1 MNMDYAFYL
10 RKFQS
15 AISGIP
21 EEKFKNNGLKLS
33 LDIILESVALKVY
46 KPEWSGDFL
55 SPLDAEGRIFF
66 SVWVNDKT
74 IRENKI
80 YYNIHALKLRAL
92 KGYKI
97 PARDFA
103 QIFREEFLKHRK
115 DWPNVSVDY
124 GPLTLMQGW
133 IELNID
139 DIEKNIHEL
148 AQNFF
153 KISFIIDS
161 ILERYKK

>member
-1 MNMDYAFYL
+1 MDNTLYL
-10 RKFQS
+10 
-15 AISGIP
+15 
-21 EEKFKNNGLKLS
+21 EKFHLAASEISEETLSKYRLKLS
-33 LDIILESVALKVY
+33 VDTILESVAFKVY
-46 KPEWSGDFL
+46 KPEWSGDLL
-55 SPLDAEGRIFF
+55 SPLDAGGRIFF
-66 SVWVNDKT
+66 SVWVNDET

-80 YYNIHALKLRAL
+80 YYNIHALKLRTL
-92 KGYKI
+92 KDYKI

-103 QIFREEFLKHRK
+103 QAFREEFLKHRE
-115 DWPNVSVDY
+115 DWPNISVDY

-139 DIEKNIHEL
+139 DLEKNIAEL

-153 KISFIIDS
+153 KISSVIDH

>member
-1 MNMDYAFYL
+1 MDNTLYL
-10 RKFQS
+10 
-15 AISGIP
+15 
-21 EEKFKNNGLKLS
+21 EKFHLAASEISEETLSKYRLKLS
-33 LDIILESVALKVY
+33 VDTILESVAFKVY
-46 KPEWSGDFL
+46 KPEWSGDLL

-66 SVWVNDKT
+66 SVWVNDET

-80 YYNIHALKLRAL
+80 YYNIHALKLRTL
-92 KGYKI
+92 KDYKI

-103 QIFREEFLKHRK
+103 KAFREEFLKHRE
-115 DWPNVSVDY
+115 DWPNISVDY

-133 IELNID
+133 IELNIND
-139 DIEKNIHEL
+139 LEKNIAEL

-153 KISFIIDS
+153 KISSVIDH

>member
-1 MNMDYAFYL
+1 M
-10 RKFQS
+10 
-15 AISGIP
+15 
-21 EEKFKNNGLKLS
+21 
-33 LDIILESVALKVY
+33 
-46 KPEWSGDFL
+46 
-55 SPLDAEGRIFF
+55 
-66 SVWVNDKT
+66 
-74 IRENKI
+74 
-80 YYNIHALKLRAL
+80 

>member
-1 MNMDYAFYL
+1 MDYTLYL
-10 RKFQS
+10 EKFHLAAS
-15 AISGIP
+15 EIP
-21 EEKFKNNGLKLS
+21 EEKLYKNRLKLS
-33 LDIILESVALKVY
+33 VDTILESVALKVY
-46 KPEWSGDFL
+46 KPEWSGDLL

-66 SVWVNDKT
+66 SVWINDKT

-92 KGYKI
+92 KDYKI
-97 PARDFA
+97 LARDFA
-103 QIFREEFLKHRK
+103 QNFRKEFLLYQN

-133 IELNID
+133 IQLNID

-148 AQNFF
+148 VQKFF

-161 ILERYKK
+161 ILEQYKK

>member
-1 MNMDYAFYL
+1 MDYTLYL
-10 RKFQS
+10 EKFHLAAS
-15 AISGIP
+15 EIP
-21 EEKFKNNGLKLS
+21 EETLSKYRLKLS
-33 LDIILESVALKVY
+33 VGTILESVALKVY
-46 KPEWSGDFL
+46 KPEWSGDLL

-66 SVWVNDKT
+66 SVWVNDET

-92 KGYKI
+92 KDYKI

-103 QIFREEFLKHRK
+103 QNFRKEFLLYQK

-148 AQNFF
+148 AQKFF

-161 ILERYKK
+161 ILEQYKK